1 MQVNGYSESSP
12 TFGAY
17 YSKKTIKSLK
27 RIVPDLIRK
36 EGFENTRYAIA
47 NLTKLG
53 KRKDGLVVQ
62 LVNDG
67 NIYDIE
73 PAVRPTAK
81 DSVFKYFIYPRTQ
94 SCTFFACRSKSPFL
108 DFTKSLTSDE
118 FLKASKTEIEGHT
131 NYLKSQTFE
140 DRVKARVEDTKDTL
154 DDALDWLQDKFSI
167 IDGATFPDGTRFR
180 STLVMFDDM
189 KNAFRNFWK
198 RIDEPYNHEVDFLRK
213 EIDNLPT
220 R

>member
-1 MQVNGYSESSP
+1 MQVNNYSESSP

-67 NIYDIE
+67 NIYDIGNKTGLY
-73 PAVRPTAK
+73 VRP
-81 DSVFKYFIYPRTQ
+81 
-94 SCTFFACRSKSPFL
+94 
-108 DFTKSLTSDE
+108 
-118 FLKASKTEIEGHT
+118 
-131 NYLKSQTFE
+131 FE
-140 DRVKARVEDTKDTL
+140 DKHEIIVDDILFVLFEKDFERET
-154 DDALDWLQDKFSI
+154 
-167 IDGATFPDGTRFR
+167 
-180 STLVMFDDM
+180 
-189 KNAFRNFWK
+189 
-198 RIDEPYNHEVDFLRK
+198 
-213 EIDNLPT
+213 
-220 R
+220 